1 MSTADDDIGYLVY
14 SNVAK
19 LMIVLLVLG
28 VVWYGFME
36 TTSFD
41 EFAANLNVSIL
52 QFITFYRFIFPL
64 VDDIEY
70 NLIVGVYLPFFYKS
84 PSMYPLAYMLSV
96 LFFIY
101 ISHFVMV
108 TDLKMQTHLIHLL
121 CQFAVLGDCFE
132 NMIPDCMAGFE
143 GQSVVECMTSFL
155 FLAYNLFDFYMICR
169 WCQEITNQSAN
180 VGEAIYCSGWE
191 CGVSKL
197 PGVRSTIMFVIA
209 RANKPLVLTAG
220 GMYDLSLTSYTSVS

>member
-1 MSTADDDIGYLVY
+1 MGLIKNLCLKLSYTKAIDRSSGKLETIFFENYYRIAYVAGMSTADDDIGYLVY

-52 QFITFYRFIFPL
+52 QFITFIFPL

-132 NMIPDCMAGFE
+132 NMIPDCMTGFE
-143 GQSVVECMTSFL
+143 GTHQHKSPVEFPDGLNSGVLPTYRTVHYNSVPVL
-155 FLAYNLFDFYMICR
+155 LY
-169 WCQEITNQSAN
+169 IT
-180 VGEAIYCSGWE
+180 
-191 CGVSKL
+191 
-197 PGVRSTIMFVIA
+197 
-209 RANKPLVLTAG
+209 
-220 GMYDLSLTSYTSVS
+220 LSTSVYV